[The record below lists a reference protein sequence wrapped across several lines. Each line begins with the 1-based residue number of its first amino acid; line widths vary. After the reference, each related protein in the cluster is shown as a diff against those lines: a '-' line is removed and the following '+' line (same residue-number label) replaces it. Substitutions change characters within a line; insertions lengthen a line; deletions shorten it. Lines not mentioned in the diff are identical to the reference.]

1 MDLPRWASP
10 VHLVGFLC
18 AQLGF
23 IRQALRYLL
32 GVAGPSGFGSSSTGE
47 EVTRSIPRRSQLTAI
62 VTGAT
67 SGIGAETAR
76 VLAKRGVRVV
86 IPARDLKKAGEVKE
100 RIQRKPLG
108 GNHRDGDGPQLF
120 CLNTELLLCFPKPRP
135 AAQHPHLTEDKYEMT
150 FATNYLGH
158 YLLTQL
164 LLEGMV
170 ETASKTSFHG
180 RIINLTSVIHR
191 WATKEAFIFDDM
203 LLPLRYDSTR
213 AYVQSKLANIMHAK
227 EIARQLRGAATTC
240 YLAMS
245 PQVDEVS
252 GKYFV
257 DCNES
262 SCSPWADDLGE
273 AHDLWLKTHAL
284 IQKDLSLSSSTRG
297 TDELL

>member
-1 MDLPRWASP
+1 MEMDLSSFASIQSFSSA
-10 VHLVGFLC
+10 FLN
-18 AQLGF
+18 LGQPLN
-23 IRQALRYLL
+23 ILINN
-32 GVAGPSGFGSSSTGE
+32 AGKFC
-47 EVTRSIPRRSQLTAI
+47 RSFQ
-62 VTGAT
+62 
-67 SGIGAETAR
+67 
-76 VLAKRGVRVV
+76 
-86 IPARDLKKAGEVKE
+86 
-100 RIQRKPLG
+100 
-108 GNHRDGDGPQLF
+108 
-120 CLNTELLLCFPKPRP
+120 
-135 AAQHPHLTEDKYEMT
+135 LTEDKYEMT

-227 EIARQLRGAATTC
+227 EIARQLRERKANVTANSVHPGIVKTGIIREHRSLLIDLVFFLTSKLVKSVLQGAATTC